1 MRHLFLLSRP
11 LGTLT
16 LIAALA
22 GCVMPVAGSSV
33 TAARL
38 TATDVVVT
46 VSDGRT
52 CRTPWAAGAGRMDP
66 CGVDWQVVVED
77 RPNPLRKAVT
87 GLADAV
93 GLEVTPMAVLSVTG
107 PDGVRRE
114 YVSPPPVDMGD

>member
-1 MRHLFLLSRP
+1 MP
-11 LGTLT
+11 LR
-16 LIAALA
+16 AAL
-22 GCVMPVAGSSV
+22 CLPVLLAACAVAPLQPQPTV

-52 CRTPWAAGAGRMDP
+52 CRTPWAARAGRMDP

-77 RPNPLRKAVT
+77 RPNPLRRAVT
-87 GLADAV
+87 GLAGAV
-93 GLEVTPMAVLSVTG
+93 GLEVTPMAVLTVTG
-107 PDGVRRE
+107 PDGTRHD

>member
-1 MRHLFLLSRP
+1 MPLRMALCLPFLL
-11 LGTLT
+11 
-16 LIAALA
+16 AACA
-22 GCVMPVAGSSV
+22 VTPAQPSV

-66 CGVDWQVVVED
+66 CGVDWQVVVEN

-107 PDGVRRE
+107 PDGVRRD